1 MKDKV
6 KSRGSS
12 LDNVSLSN
20 FHMTV
25 FHSDLTYH
33 AHKMKQYFAT
43 YLIFILLFPFFVT
56 QSLQGT
62 LIFYIKL
69 KKIISVKTYAHILQ
83 FPWLVS

>member
-12 LDNVSLSN
+12 LDNASLST
-20 FHMTV
+20 FHVTV

-33 AHKMKQYFAT
+33 AHKMKQYFAI

-62 LIFYIKL
+62 LIF
-69 KKIISVKTYAHILQ
+69 
-83 FPWLVS
+83 